1 MHHCPYNKLN
11 ESLGGNMLYNN
22 VYLCMDRCTNCYNTM
37 NVQVGFKLFHGHA
50 SDNLNMCRN
59 LECL

>member
-1 MHHCPYNKLN
+1 MCTTVCTIIN

-22 VYLCMDRCTNCYNTM
+22 VYLCMSICMDRCTTM

-50 SDNLNMCRN
+50 NDNLNVCRN